1 MEFIIMEK
9 SPFFAIGFIAGLVLV
24 FIVCFIIRIVSVKL
38 LKKSKKQF
46 EYDERQMAARGKA
59 STIGFTVLCFWQ
71 ILTMCIDISFGTLFM
86 TPALWNFC
94 GLIAGI
100 TAFVI
105 TCIWKDAYFTQSN
118 KKTGFII
125 FIIIMTIINIVIFF
139 INGGINK
146 AITEEGLLGTPFTNL
161 FAAIMLLIITINL
174 IVKICKDK
182 KNDTEA

>member
-1 MEFIIMEK
+1 MEK
-9 SPFFAIGFIAGLVLV
+9 SPFFAIGFVVGLLLV
-24 FIVCFIIRIVSVKL
+24 FIVCFIIRLVSVKL

-46 EYDERQMAARGKA
+46 EYDERQIAARGKA
-59 STIGFTVLCFWQ
+59 SMIGFTVLCFWQ

-100 TAFVI
+100 TAFAV
-105 TCIWKDAYFTQSN
+105 TCIWNDAYFTQAN
-118 KKTGFII
+118 KKTRFII
-125 FIIIMTIINIVIFF
+125 FIIIAAIVNIIIFF

-146 AITEEGLLGTPFTNL
+146 AVTDDGLLGTPFTNL

-174 IVKICKDK
+174 IIKICKNK
-182 KNDTEA
+182 KTDMEA